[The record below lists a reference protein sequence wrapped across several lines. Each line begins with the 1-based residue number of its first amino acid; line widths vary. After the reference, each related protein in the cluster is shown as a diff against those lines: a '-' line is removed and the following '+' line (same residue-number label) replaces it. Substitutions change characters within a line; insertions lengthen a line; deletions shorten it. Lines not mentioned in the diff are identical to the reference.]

1 MVIWRWFT
9 YLVSNYLQQI
19 HLPLF
24 MRPFFIFHT
33 FAPDS
38 RRRPSALARL
48 TVRFSASPSRRSRPS
63 WQSRPMAV
71 NTTEMETRTRRIS
84 KPIGTFSYTKQMS
97 AAWPSHVSCCKALQS
112 IIPRHT
118 PSFFVRQLLTSLLF
132 SRSWCGPPTK
142 VWWWLWLHPRL
153 ANE

>member
-63 WQSRPMAV
+63 WQGRPMAVGMGV
-71 NTTEMETRTRRIS
+71 NTTEMEFQNQKNFQTNGYFFRYYRCL
-84 KPIGTFSYTKQMS
+84 KMTFPWFPV
-97 AAWPSHVSCCKALQS
+97 AIC

-118 PSFFVRQLLTSLLF
+118 PWFFCSASSTSHLASFQPLLMRTS
-132 SRSWCGPPTK
+132 TK
-142 VWWWLWLHPRL
+142 V
-153 ANE
+153 